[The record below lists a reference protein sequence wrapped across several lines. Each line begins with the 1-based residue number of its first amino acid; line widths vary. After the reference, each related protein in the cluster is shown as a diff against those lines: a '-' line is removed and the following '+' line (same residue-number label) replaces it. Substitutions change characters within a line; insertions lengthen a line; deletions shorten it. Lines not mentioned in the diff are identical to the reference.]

1 MPKRI
6 TPLSEIQV
14 RNAKPKAQDYKL
26 MDGFGLYLLVTPTG
40 GKLWRFDYRCLDK
53 RKVVAFGAYPAVSL
67 ADARQR
73 REDARK
79 LLSNGVDPAE
89 VKKAQKAATVA
100 DAENSFEVVTR
111 EWHEKFKGKWVASHA
126 QHKLE
131 RFEKNVFPWIGKM
144 PIAEVKAT
152 DVLAVLRRIESRN
165 LLDTAHRVKTD
176 CGQVLRY
183 AVATGRAE
191 RDCTADLKDALPPA
205 KSGHF
210 SAPTDPK
217 AVAQMLKAID
227 GFTGSFVVQ
236 CAMKLAPMLF
246 VRPGE
251 LRAAEWSEIDLE
263 AAEWNIPGH
272 KMKMK
277 EPHLVPLSTQAVS
290 ILRELRPLTGHSKY
304 VFPCN
309 RSPLRCMSENAVN
322 GGLRRLGFEKS
333 EITGHGFRAT
343 ARTMI
348 HEVLGFSPDAIEAQ
362 LSHAVPDRLGK
373 AYNRTQHLAERR
385 KLMQTW
391 SDYLDGLK
399 SGAKVIPLKRTGGQ

>member
-6 TPLSEIQV
+6 LPLTDLKVQK
-14 RNAKPKAQDYKL
+14 AKPTDKKYKL
-26 MDGFGLYLLVTPTG
+26 ADGGGLFLLITPSG
-40 GKLWRFDYRCLDK
+40 GKLWNLKYRFNDK
-53 RKVVAFGAYPAVSL
+53 EKRLSFGAYPSVSL

-79 LLSNGVDPAE
+79 LLANGVDPGE

-100 DAENSFEVVTR
+100 NAENSFEVVTR

-144 PIAEVKAT
+144 PISEVKAT
-152 DVLAVLRRIESRN
+152 DVLALLRRIESRN
-165 LLDTAHRVKTD
+165 LLDTAHRVKMD

-191 RDCTADLKDALPPA
+191 RDCTADLKDALPPV
-205 KSGHF
+205 KGGHF

-217 AVAQMLKAID
+217 AVSQMLKAID

-236 CAMKLAPMLF
+236 CAMKLVPMLF

-251 LRAAEWSEIDLE
+251 LRAAEWSEIDLDT
-263 AAEWNIPGH
+263 AEWNIPGH

-277 EPHLVPLSTQAVS
+277 EPHLVPLSTQAVA
-290 ILRELRPLTGHSKY
+290 ILRELQPLTSQSKY

-322 GGLRRLGFEKS
+322 AGLRRLGFEKS

-343 ARTMI
+343 ARTLI

-362 LSHAVPDRLGK
+362 LSHAVPDRLGRS
-373 AYNRTQHLAERR
+373 YNRTQHLAERR
-385 KLMQTW
+385 KIMQTW
-391 SDYLDGLK
+391 ADYLDGLK
-399 SGAKVIPLKRTGGQ
+399 SGAKVIPLRKS

>member
-1 MPKRI
+1 MRKRI
-6 TPLSEIQV
+6 VPLSDVQAK
-14 RNAKPKAQDYKL
+14 NAKSKEKDYKL
-26 MDGFGLYLLVTPTG
+26 SDGQGLYLLVTTTG
-40 GKLWRFDYRCLDK
+40 GKLWRIDYTFAGK
-53 RKVVAFGAYPAVSL
+53 RKTLALGNYPAITLS
-67 ADARQR
+67 DARQR
-73 REDARK
+73 REDAKK
-79 LLSNGVDPAE
+79 LLANGVDPSE
-89 VKKAQKAATVA
+89 IKKSQKASTVA
-100 DAENSFEVVTR
+100 DAANSFEVVTR

-144 PIAEVKAT
+144 PIADVKAT
-152 DVLAVLRRIESRN
+152 DILSLLRRIESRN

-183 AVATGRAE
+183 AVSTGRAE

-251 LRAAEWSEIDLE
+251 LLVAEWSEIDLD

-277 EPHLVPLSTQAVS
+277 DPHLVPLSTQAVA
-290 ILRELRPLTGHSKY
+290 ILRELQPLTGHSKY

-373 AYNRTQHLAERR
+373 AYNRTQHLAERQ
-385 KLMQTW
+385 KMMQTW

-399 SGAKVIPLKRTGGQ
+399 SGAKVIPLRKAE